1 MGAREDEYD
10 YLFKGKNYKH
20 GSKVA
25 LIVINYPLAGCWL
38 VSLVVGFENF
48 EKEQGLQF

>member
-20 GSKVA
+20 GSNVA
-25 LIVINYPLAGCWL
+25 LLVINDPLAGCWL
-38 VSLVVGFENF
+38 VSLVAGLEKFE
-48 EKEQGLQF
+48 